1 MALLALEIENYQ
13 ALGSVALELG
23 QFTVV
28 TGPTG
33 AGKSAVIRAL
43 RLAAFNQR
51 GTAFIRHGTKHCRVS
66 LLDDL
71 GLGVAI
77 ARGPGHDAYVLD
89 VLGEV
94 KKFTKLGG
102 QVPAE
107 VAELLNF
114 SELNFAG
121 QFDRPYLLD
130 SSGGQIAR
138 MLGKLTNVDLVFE
151 AARRGYAQ
159 KQEIA
164 RRLRSTQAELEHLAA
179 EAEQYASLPERLA
192 AMEEAEKHAE
202 SCQRAR
208 ERIARLFALMKDA
221 VNGAEAVAEARGSV
235 QAVQPPSLDTLDSLV
250 ARRDRLG
257 SLLFEVLQA
266 RNAAKSAE
274 GIIKAL
280 REQEIAAHDQVHD
293 ALVEAGTCPTCGLAV
308 PRLGDT

>member
-1 MALLALEIENYQ
+1 MALRALDIENYQ
-13 ALGSVALELG
+13 ALGSAVLELG

-66 LLDDL
+66 LLDER

-77 ARGPGHDAYVLD
+77 ARGPGHDAYVVD

-114 SELNFAG
+114 SELNFAA

-159 KQEIA
+159 KQEMA
-164 RRLRSTQAELEHLAA
+164 RRLKSTQAELEHLAA
-179 EAEQYASLPERLA
+179 EAERYADLPERLA
-192 AMEEAEKHAE
+192 AMVRAEEASA
-202 SCQRAR
+202 RARAAR
-208 ERIARLFALMKDA
+208 ERIARLFTLMKDA
-221 VNGAEAVAEARGSV
+221 VNGAEAVAEARTSV

-257 SLLFEVLQA
+257 GLLYEVLQA
-266 RNAAKSAE
+266 RNAIKSAE
-274 GIIKAL
+274 AIAGAL
-280 REQEIAAHDQVHD
+280 REQEIEAHDQVHN
-293 ALVEAGTCPTCGLAV
+293 ALVEAGTCPTCGLSV
-308 PRLGDT
+308 PR